1 MKVENRG
8 HNQKIKNEGQEIASN
23 CRDNALFGH
32 KAASEWGEIR
42 GFMLEI
48 KKIFW

>member
-1 MKVENRG
+1 MKDKEEYQIVG
-8 HNQKIKNEGQEIASN
+8 IMP
-23 CRDNALFGH
+23 LFGH
-32 KAASEWGEIR
+32 KAASERGEIR